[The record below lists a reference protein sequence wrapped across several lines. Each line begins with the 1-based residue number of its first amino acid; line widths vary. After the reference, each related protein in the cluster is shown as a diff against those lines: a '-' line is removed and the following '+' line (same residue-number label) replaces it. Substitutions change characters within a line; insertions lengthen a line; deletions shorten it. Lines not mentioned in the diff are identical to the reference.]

1 MDGFNTEIF
10 KDLFSGK
17 NKDPLTLFK
26 AFIKIATPEIVDNML
41 EKIDVIKYGGDLMH
55 ITV

>member
-1 MDGFNTEIF
+1 MEGFNTDIF

-26 AFIKIATPEIVDNML
+26 AFIKIATPDIVDNLL
-41 EKIDVIKYGGDLMH
+41 EILSSLFIGD
-55 ITV
+55 

>member
-1 MDGFNTEIF
+1 MEGFNKDIF

-26 AFIKIATPEIVDNML
+26 AFIKIATPDIVDNLL
-41 EKIDVIKYGGDLMH
+41 EKIDVIKYGGDLMY
-55 ITV
+55 ITI